1 MTSFTECL
9 PPLETVK
16 HRSVNIRDE
25 RTTSDNRVHPVVVTA
40 VVGFVGWLVLVALAL
55 GLGALVTHFV
65 VGHSLGHGDLDIAR
79 WFAERRTDTW
89 NSLSKIGSYFGET
102 VTVFV
107 VIAIALVTLA
117 FKRAWPQFGL
127 LAIAMAAEGGVYVT
141 ATYVISR
148 NRPAVP
154 RLEDLILADSY
165 PSGHTAAAM
174 ALYGSLCI
182 IVWSL
187 TRSRVWRGLF
197 LALAI
202 VGPLIVATSRVY
214 RGMHNATDVICGL
227 LIGAG
232 CITVGYVA
240 VRAGLAAAQRRNDT
254 ADPEAR
260 QQRTPSLR
268 SAQEVTR

>member
-40 VVGFVGWLVLVALAL
+40 VVGFVGWLVLAALAI

-102 VTVFV
+102 ITVFA
-107 VIAIALVTLA
+107 VIAIALVVLA
-117 FKRAWPQFGL
+117 IKRAWAQFGL

-214 RGMHNATDVICGL
+214 RGMHNTTDVICGL

-240 VRAGLAAAQRRNDT
+240 VRAGLAAAHQRRLETDPT
-254 ADPEAR
+254 ATA
-260 QQRTPSLR
+260 PSMR
-268 SAQEVTR
+268 FVQEVAR

>member
-1 MTSFTECL
+1 M
-9 PPLETVK
+9 
-16 HRSVNIRDE
+16 
-25 RTTSDNRVHPVVVTA
+25 
-40 VVGFVGWLVLVALAL
+40 VGFLGWLVLAALAI

-65 VGHSLGHGDLDIAR
+65 VGHSLGHGDLDVAR

-89 NSLSKIGSYFGET
+89 NSLSKVGSYFGET
-102 VTVFV
+102 ITVFA
-107 VIAIALVTLA
+107 VIAIALVVLGI
-117 FKRAWPQFGL
+117 KRAWPQFGL
-127 LAIAMAAEGGVYVT
+127 LAIAMASEGGVYVT

-154 RLEDLILADSY
+154 RLEDLIVADSY

-187 TRSRVWRGLF
+187 SRSRVWREVF
-197 LALAI
+197 LALTI

-240 VRAGLAAAQRRNDT
+240 VRAGLAAAHRQRLETDPAAT
-254 ADPEAR
+254 A
-260 QQRTPSLR
+260 PSLR
-268 SAQEVTR
+268 FTHEVPR

>member
-1 MTSFTECL
+1 M
-9 PPLETVK
+9 
-16 HRSVNIRDE
+16 NIREE

-40 VVGFVGWLVLVALAL
+40 IVGFLGWLVLAALAI
-55 GLGALVTHFV
+55 GLGALVTHYV
-65 VGHSLGHGDLDIAR
+65 VGHSLGQGDLDVAR

-89 NSLSKIGSYFGET
+89 NSVSKVGSYFGET
-102 VTVFV
+102 ITVFV
-107 VIAIALVTLA
+107 VIAIALGVLA
-117 FKRAWPQFGL
+117 FKRAWPQCGL
-127 LAIAMAAEGGVYVT
+127 LIVAMAAEGGVYLT
-141 ATYVISR
+141 ATYFVSR

-197 LALAI
+197 LALA
-202 VGPLIVATSRVY
+202 VLGPLIVATSRAY

-232 CITVGYVA
+232 CIMVGYVA
-240 VRAGLAAAQRRNDT
+240 VRAGLASARRGHAVDD
-254 ADPEAR
+254 DPVRDDDESFWLAPGVAR
-260 QQRTPSLR
+260 
-268 SAQEVTR
+268 